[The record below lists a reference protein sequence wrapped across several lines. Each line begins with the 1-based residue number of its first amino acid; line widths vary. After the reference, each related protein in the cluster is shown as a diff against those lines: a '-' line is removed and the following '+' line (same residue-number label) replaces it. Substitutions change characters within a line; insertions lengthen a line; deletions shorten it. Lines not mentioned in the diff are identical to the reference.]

1 MSSPNRT
8 NNITLIMKLPT
19 INKKILNASFVSLY
33 WKDISGTAE
42 WLNLKEAVNSKV
54 TVCISNGWL
63 LKADKDVH
71 VLAADVN
78 FNDNGT
84 LGDVGNVTTIPT
96 VNVLKIKK
104 IKI

>member
-1 MSSPNRT
+1 M
-8 NNITLIMKLPT
+8 
-19 INKKILNASFVSLY
+19 
-33 WKDISGTAE
+33 GTAE
-42 WLNLKEAVNSKV
+42 WLTLKEAVNTKV
-54 TVCISNGWL
+54 TICISNGWL

-71 VLAADVN
+71 VLASDVN